1 MAHKIIDDAGND
13 FKVDGARHYVPV
25 TKDDGD
31 DLPDGPCRGLLVG
44 TAGTANL
51 TDLDGIERDLVPLQA
66 GYNPLIVAR
75 VRLGGDADN
84 IWALY

>member
-1 MAHKIIDDAGND
+1 MALNITDDAGND
-13 FKVDGARHYVPV
+13 FKVDAARNYVLV
-25 TKDDGD
+25 TKDDNN

-44 TAGTANL
+44 TAGSANL
-51 TDLDGIERDLVPLQA
+51 TDIDGVDCDAVPLQA
-66 GYNPLIVAR
+66 GYNPLVVAR